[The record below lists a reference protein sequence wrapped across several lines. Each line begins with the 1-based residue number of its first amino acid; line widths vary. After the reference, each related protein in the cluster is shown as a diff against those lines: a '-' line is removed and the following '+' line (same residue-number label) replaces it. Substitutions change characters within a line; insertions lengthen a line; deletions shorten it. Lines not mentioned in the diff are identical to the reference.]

1 MVPGC
6 QVDLPRVYLEITAM
20 KELTHQHIG
29 KLYQVIDS
37 EFKIFLVM
45 EYCRGGELFDYIG
58 EKCTV

>member
-1 MVPGC
+1 M
-6 QVDLPRVYLEITAM
+6 PRVYLEITAM

-37 EFKIFLVM
+37 ELKIFLVM

-58 EKCTV
+58 ERPPDGTGR